1 MDCEKFE
8 IAMLD
13 ELYGE
18 LDEVTSAAA
27 ARHVAGCARCA
38 GLIGGLRATR
48 RVATIPMVDP
58 PASLE
63 PRILAAA
70 AQVHTTVPL
79 RRRVARSVSIAGD
92 WAMRP
97 QTAMA
102 AVFMVML
109 GTSMLLLRGKSSRA
123 PASAE
128 MRVTEQGTPAPA
140 GSVAALAPQ
149 NRPPEPMAAAPV
161 VAARRPAEAKAA
173 ISSPTAA
180 TAAPPADLALDERRR
195 VSPFAQAP
203 GRDDEGLA
211 SDQRGGPAGLAGALA
226 PAANGG
232 AGAAVSRS
240 YAVPATGEQAALSP
254 FDSALKLYQSARYD
268 AAAHAFDA
276 LSASDPTAD
285 LWAARAVREGKG
297 CRSAVARF
305 DKVAQRAAG
314 SSPGWDSLLEGA
326 LCYRS
331 IGDFGNARVRLNALL
346 SVDSHKDRARA
357 ELDRLSQ
364 MQSQGGGFTAPAAKA
379 GPRSAPAAAAPAS
392 PSQ

>member
-8 IAMLD
+8 TAMLD

-18 LDEVTSAAA
+18 LDELTSTAA

-38 GLIGGLRATR
+38 ALLGGLRATR
-48 RVATIPMVDP
+48 RVADVPRVES
-58 PASLE
+58 PAGLE
-63 PRILAAA
+63 ERILKAAGRVTA
-70 AQVHTTVPL
+70 TAPL
-79 RRRVARSVSIAGD
+79 GRRMARSVSIAGD

-128 MRVTEQGTPAPA
+128 VRVTEQGTPAPVGPGA
-140 GSVAALAPQ
+140 SAA
-149 NRPPEPMAAAPV
+149 PPIKAEGYAAAPV
-161 VAARRPAEAKAA
+161 VSARRSSLEAKGIAA
-173 ISSPTAA
+173 PAVPAPPPALPPPVDLAPESKAA
-180 TAAPPADLALDERRR
+180 PGGFAAAPP
-195 VSPFAQAP
+195 
-203 GRDDEGLA
+203 
-211 SDQRGGPAGLAGALA
+211 
-226 PAANGG
+226 PAANAG
-232 AGAAVSRS
+232 AGAAR
-240 YAVPATGEQAALSP
+240 AAAADEGETLAPFDAALR
-254 FDSALKLYQSARYD
+254 LYQSARYD

-276 LSASDPTAD
+276 LSPGDPNAD
-285 LWAARAVREGKG
+285 LWAARALREGKG

-314 SSPGWDSLLEGA
+314 TPPGWDALLEGA

-331 IGDFGNARVRLNALL
+331 NGDFGSARARLTALL
-346 SVDSHKDRARA
+346 PVDSHKDRARS

-364 MQSQGGGFTAPAAKA
+364 MQPQSSGFAAPPAKAESRSQPAA
-379 GPRSAPAAAAPAS
+379 SPAS
-392 PSQ
+392 GAGASP

>member
-8 IAMLD
+8 TAMMD

-58 PASLE
+58 PANLE
-63 PRILAAA
+63 PRILKAT

-109 GTSMLLLRGKSSRA
+109 GTSLLLLRGKSSRA

-140 GSVAALAPQ
+140 GSVAVLSPQ
-149 NRPPEPMAAAPV
+149 SRPPEPMAAAPV
-161 VAARRPAEAKAA
+161 VAARRPAEPKAA
-173 ISSPTAA
+173 MTPSP
-180 TAAPPADLALDERRR
+180 AAPPADMALDERRR
-195 VSPFAQAP
+195 TSAFAQAP
-203 GRDDEGLA
+203 GRDDEGVA
-211 SDQRGGPAGLAGALA
+211 SDQKGGPAGLAAA
-226 PAANGG
+226 PSPLANGG
-232 AGAAVSRS
+232 AGAAVSRG
-240 YAVPATGEQAALSP
+240 YGGPPMAEQAALSP

-276 LSASDPTAD
+276 ISASDPTAD
-285 LWAARAVREGKG
+285 LWSARAIREGKG

-379 GPRSAPAAAAPAS
+379 APRSAPAAAAPATQ
-392 PSQ
+392 SQ